1 MTRLQLHLCCAAITL
16 GLLGFV
22 LYATE
27 HEALG
32 MAGIVIAAVVGF
44 IGWRVKG

>member
-1 MTRLQLHLCCAAITL
+1 MTRPQRLYAAALTL
-16 GLLGFV
+16 GILGLT

-27 HEALG
+27 HEELG

>member
-1 MTRLQLHLCCAAITL
+1 MSIKQRLYAAALALGIL
-16 GLLGFV
+16 GLT

-27 HEALG
+27 HEPLG

>member
-1 MTRLQLHLCCAAITL
+1 MTLKQKLFVVAIVIGTL
-16 GLLGFV
+16 GLT

-44 IGWRVKG
+44 IG

>member
-1 MTRLQLHLCCAAITL
+1 MIRPQRLYAAALAMGIL
-16 GLLGFV
+16 GLIA
-22 LYATE
+22 YATE